1 MTPYAFGGGITKAEA
16 YQACGSAL
24 GNRGYSTTVSGRIDT
39 AISSIIGGIVGN
51 VKSALTEQGF
61 TSAVA
66 GFLDTAISS
75 RAKLGDAMSLNASA
89 MSHIQT
95 ALTNQGYTAARGAKL
110 DKLDTSISSR
120 AAVGAAMS
128 LNASAMTH
136 IQTAMTNQGYTA
148 ARSGYLDNIIKDIE
162 DAVGTATMDGNEN
175 TIKEFTSLT
184 QRMDCYLD
192 LANMASGDTIVLKQ
206 YMKIKSGGSYRMF
219 GMETYVGAQ
228 AAPLVYLELK
238 PAKYGFKI
246 TLQQTGGTNRNVDW
260 QTYKQ
265 VKSG

>member
-1 MTPYAFGGGITKAEA
+1 MTPYAFGGGITKTEV

-24 GNRGYSTTVSGRIDT
+24 GNRGYSSGVAGRIDT
-39 AISSIIGGIVGN
+39 AISS
-51 VKSALTEQGF
+51 
-61 TSAVA
+61 
-66 GFLDTAISS
+66 
-75 RAKLGDAMSLNASA
+75 RAATGAAMSLNASA
-89 MSHIQT
+89 LSHIGT
-95 ALTNQGYTAARGAKL
+95 ALTNQGYTAARAAKL
-110 DKLDTSISSR
+110 DELDTAISSR
-120 AAVGAAMS
+120 AKAGDAMS

-136 IQTAMTNQGYTA
+136 VQTAMTNQGYTA
-148 ARSGYLDNIIKDIE
+148 ARAGYLDNIIKDIE
-162 DAVGTATMDGNEN
+162 DAVGTLTMDGNEQ
-175 TIKEFTSLT
+175 TVKEFTALT

>member
-1 MTPYAFGGGITKAEA
+1 MTPYAFGAGITKAEA

-24 GNRGYSTTVSGRIDT
+24 GNRGYSSTVSGRIDT

-89 MSHIQT
+89 M
-95 ALTNQGYTAARGAKL
+95 
-110 DKLDTSISSR
+110 
-120 AAVGAAMS
+120 
-128 LNASAMTH
+128 TH

-175 TIKEFTSLT
+175 TIREFTSLT

-192 LANMASGDTIVLKQ
+192 LANMASGDTIVLRQ

-246 TLQQTGGTNRNVDW
+246 TLQQTSGTNRNVDW

>member
-1 MTPYAFGGGITKAEA
+1 MTPYAFGAGITKAEA

-24 GNRGYSTTVSGRIDT
+24 GNRGYSSTVSGRIDT

-89 MSHIQT
+89 MS
-95 ALTNQGYTAARGAKL
+95 
-110 DKLDTSISSR
+110 
-120 AAVGAAMS
+120 
-128 LNASAMTH
+128 H

-219 GMETYVGAQ
+219 GSETYVGAQ
-228 AAPLVYLELK
+228 TSPLVYLELK

-246 TLQQTGGTNRNVDW
+246 SLQQTGGTNRNVDW

>member
-1 MTPYAFGGGITKAEA
+1 MCPYAFGAGISKAEA

-24 GNRGYSTTVSGRIDT
+24 GNRGYSSTVSGRIDT

-95 ALTNQGYTAARGAKL
+95 A
-110 DKLDTSISSR
+110 
-120 AAVGAAMS
+120 
-128 LNASAMTH
+128 
-136 IQTAMTNQGYTA
+136 MTNQGYTA

-192 LANMASGDTIVLKQ
+192 MANMASGDTIVLKQ

-219 GMETYVGAQ
+219 GSETYVGAQ
-228 AAPLVYLELK
+228 TSPLVYLELK

>member
-1 MTPYAFGGGITKAEA
+1 MTPFAFQVGITKTEA
-16 YQACGSAL
+16 YEACGSAL

-39 AISSIIGGIVGN
+39 AISSVGAGSIVTQ

-89 MSHIQT
+89 M
-95 ALTNQGYTAARGAKL
+95 
-110 DKLDTSISSR
+110 
-120 AAVGAAMS
+120 
-128 LNASAMTH
+128 TH
-136 IQTAMTNQGYTA
+136 VQTAMTNQGYTA
-148 ARSGYLDNIIKDIE
+148 ARAGYLDNIIKDIE
-162 DAVGTATMDGNEN
+162 DAVGTLTMDGNEQ
-175 TIKEFTSLT
+175 TVKEFTALT

-206 YMKIKSGGSYRMF
+206 YMKIKSGGSYRLF
-219 GMETYVGAQ
+219 GTESYVGAQ
-228 AAPLVYLELK
+228 SVPLAYLQLL

-246 TLQQTGGTNRNVDW
+246 TLQQTGGTNRDVDW
-260 QTYKQ
+260 QTHKQ
-265 VKSG
+265 IRSG

>member
-1 MTPYAFGGGITKAEA
+1 MTPYAFGAGITKAEA

-24 GNRGYSTTVSGRIDT
+24 GNRGYSSTVSGRIDT

-95 ALTNQGYTAARGAKL
+95 A
-110 DKLDTSISSR
+110 
-120 AAVGAAMS
+120 
-128 LNASAMTH
+128 
-136 IQTAMTNQGYTA
+136 MTNQGYTA

-192 LANMASGDTIVLKQ
+192 MANMASGDTIVLKQ

-219 GMETYVGAQ
+219 GSETYVGAQ
-228 AAPLVYLELK
+228 TSPLVYLELK

>member
-1 MTPYAFGGGITKAEA
+1 MTPYAFGAGITKAEA

-24 GNRGYSTTVSGRIDT
+24 GNRGYSSTVSGRIDT

-95 ALTNQGYTAARGAKL
+95 ALTNQGYTAARA
-110 DKLDTSISSR
+110 
-120 AAVGAAMS
+120 
-128 LNASAMTH
+128 
-136 IQTAMTNQGYTA
+136 
-148 ARSGYLDNIIKDIE
+148 GYLDNIIKDIE
-162 DAVGTATMDGNEN
+162 DAVGTLTMDGNEQ
-175 TIKEFTSLT
+175 TVKEFTSLT

-192 LANMASGDTIVLKQ
+192 LANMVSGDTIVLKQ
-206 YMKIKSGGSYRMF
+206 YMKIKSGGSYRLF
-219 GMETYVGAQ
+219 GTESYVGAQ
-228 AAPLVYLELK
+228 TSPLVYLELK

-246 TLQQTGGTNRNVDW
+246 SLQQTGGTNRAVDW